1 MLLIIFMLKDLRIR
15 MVMIMSKVLPD
26 YVYLI
31 GLNGEIVPGEE
42 ESEYI
47 ERYLPVRFLYDTV
60 RLAVKLYY
68 SLLDSSDSDEK
79 DKESVDTQQD

>member
-1 MLLIIFMLKDLRIR
+1 MLKDLKIR

-26 YVYLI
+26 NGYLI

-47 ERYLPVRFLYDTV
+47 ERYLPLFLLYDTV
-60 RLAVKLYY
+60 RLAVKFLRDN
-68 SLLDSSDSDEK
+68 LDNDNK
-79 DKESVDTQQD
+79 NKELVETQQD

>member
-1 MLLIIFMLKDLRIR
+1 MS
-15 MVMIMSKVLPD
+15 MSKVLPD
-26 YVYLI
+26 NVYLI

-47 ERYLPVRFLYDTV
+47 ERYLPVLFLYHTV
-60 RLAVKLYY
+60 RLAVKFYY

-79 DKESVDTQQD
+79 DKEPVETQQD

>member
-1 MLLIIFMLKDLRIR
+1 
-15 MVMIMSKVLPD
+15 MIMSKVLPD

-47 ERYLPVRFLYDTV
+47 KRYLPVLMLYDTV
-60 RLAVKLYY
+60 RLGVKLYY

-79 DKESVDTQQD
+79 DKEPVETQQD

>member
-1 MLLIIFMLKDLRIR
+1 
-15 MVMIMSKVLPD
+15 MSKVLPD

-47 ERYLPVRFLYDTV
+47 KRYLPVLLLYDTI
-60 RLAVKLYY
+60 RLGVKLYY

-79 DKESVDTQQD
+79 DKEPVETQQD

>member
-1 MLLIIFMLKDLRIR
+1 
-15 MVMIMSKVLPD
+15 MIMSKVLPD
-26 YVYLI
+26 NVYLI

-47 ERYLPVRFLYDTV
+47 ERYLPLLLLYDTV
-60 RLAVKLYY
+60 RLAVKFYY

-79 DKESVDTQQD
+79 DKEPVETQQD

>member
-1 MLLIIFMLKDLRIR
+1 
-15 MVMIMSKVLPD
+15 MSKVLPD

-47 ERYLPVRFLYDTV
+47 EHYLPVLLLYDAV
-60 RLAVKLYY
+60 RLGVKFYY
-68 SLLDSSDSDEK
+68 SLLDSSDK
-79 DKESVDTQQD
+79 KNKEPVETQQD